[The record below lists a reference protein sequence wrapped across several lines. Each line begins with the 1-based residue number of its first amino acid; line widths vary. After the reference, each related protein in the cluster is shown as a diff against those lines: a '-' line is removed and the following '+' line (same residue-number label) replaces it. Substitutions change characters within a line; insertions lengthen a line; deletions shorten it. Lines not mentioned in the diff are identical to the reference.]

1 MNNRITGLLLIIR
14 ALTPL
19 IILFIIIFNGYLI
32 VHDLKQHLN
41 KQMELVINSI
51 NNSKA
56 SLASVQGGIADITNS
71 FVDVSKTLSSAL
83 KPIDNAFNKISEAIS
98 VLNINLDINLNLN
111 NIFNPLFTPLNDVKE
126 GVNTLSESIERVIQ
140 PMKESVSILQN
151 DLIKWIQ
158 SMIIL
163 VIFVFLLLLN
173 YFILPLKSDIEKG
186 INLLFNRNEID
197 K

>member
-32 VHDLKQHLN
+32 IHDLKQHLN
-41 KQMELVINSI
+41 KEMELVINSI

-56 SLASVQGGIADITNS
+56 SLASVQGGIADITSS
-71 FVDVSKTLSSAL
+71 FVDVSKSLSSAL
-83 KPIDNAFNKISEAIS
+83 QPINNAFNKISESIS
-98 VLNINLDINLNLN
+98 VLNINLGINLKFN
-111 NIFNPLFTPLNDVKE
+111 NIFNPLFTPLDNVKE
-126 GVNTLSESIERVIQ
+126 GVNTLSESIDGIIQ

-158 SMIIL
+158 SML
-163 VIFVFLLLLN
+163 VLVMVIFLLVLN
-173 YFILPLKSDIEKG
+173 YFILPLKADIEKG
-186 INLLFNRNEID
+186 INLLFNRSEID